1 MTTRFRLVA
10 GTDTGVGKTVA
21 TAALAC
27 GGAAA
32 GERVVVVKPVQ
43 TGLGPGEPGDA
54 DEVQRLAGVE
64 VHELVRLP
72 EPLAPES
79 AAYRSGAVLPS
90 AAELARRTAGL
101 LGPLGRG
108 ATPGGADESAGVV
121 ALVEGSG
128 GVAVRLDSDG
138 GTLLDV
144 GIALEA
150 YGAVDVVLVVR
161 SALGTLNA
169 TELSV
174 DAIRRSG
181 LEPAGLVIGSWPA
194 DPGLADR
201 VNADDLPRLTGLP
214 VLAVLPAGAATLEP
228 AAFRARAPRWL
239 G

>member
-1 MTTRFRLVA
+1 VTRRFRLVA

-27 GGAAA
+27 LCSDR
-32 GERVVVVKPVQ
+32 GEPVVVVKPVQ

-54 DEVQRLAGVE
+54 DEVRRLAGAE

-79 AAYRSGAVLPS
+79 AAYRSGALLPE
-90 AAELARRTAGL
+90 ATELARRTAAS
-101 LGPLGRG
+101 GP
-108 ATPGGADESAGVV
+108 AAGT

-128 GVAVRLDSDG
+128 GVAVRLDAAG
-138 GTLLDV
+138 RTLLDV

-161 SALGTLNA
+161 SGLGTLNA

-201 VNADDLPRLTGLP
+201 VNAHDLPRLTGLP
-214 VLAVLPAGAATLEP
+214 VLAVLPAGAATLGP
-228 AAFRARAPRWL
+228 AVFRARAPHWL

>member
-1 MTTRFRLVA
+1 MTTRYRLVA

-27 GGAAA
+27 GCAAA
-32 GERVVVVKPVQ
+32 GEPVVVVKPVQ
-43 TGLGPGEPGDA
+43 TGVGPDEPGDA
-54 DEVQRLAGVE
+54 DEVRRLAGVE

-90 AAELARRTAGL
+90 APELARRTAAL
-101 LGPLGRG
+101 PGPRG
-108 ATPGGADESAGVV
+108 DFGADGSAGVTV
-121 ALVEGSG
+121 LVEGSG

-138 GTLLDV
+138 RTLLDV

-161 SALGTLNA
+161 SGLGTLSA

-181 LEPAGLVIGSWPA
+181 LEPAGLVLGSWPA
-194 DPGLADR
+194 QPGLADT
-201 VNADDLPRLTGLP
+201 VNAHDLPRLTGLP
-214 VLAVLPAGAATLEP
+214 VLAVLPAGAATLGP
-228 AAFRARAPRWL
+228 AAFRARAPQWL

>member
-1 MTTRFRLVA
+1 VTARFRLVT

-27 GGAAA
+27 RLTSA

-43 TGLGPGEPGDA
+43 TGLSPGEGGDA
-54 DEVQRLAGVE
+54 DEVRRLSGAE
-64 VHELVRLP
+64 VRELVRLP

-79 AAYRSGAVLPS
+79 AAYRSGQEIPS
-90 AAELARRTAGL
+90 APELARRTAAA
-101 LGPLGRG
+101 LGQ
-108 ATPGGADESAGVV
+108 ADGT
-121 ALVEGSG
+121 ALVEGAG
-128 GVAVRLDSDG
+128 GVAVRLDSYG

-144 GIALEA
+144 GVALEA

-161 SALGTLNA
+161 SGLGTLSV

-174 DAIRRSG
+174 GAVRRSG

-194 DPGLADR
+194 NPGLADR
-201 VNADDLPRLTGLP
+201 ANAIDLPRLTGLP
-214 VLAVLPAGAATLEP
+214 VLAVLPDGAAALQP
-228 AAFRARAPRWL
+228 PRFRAEAPHWF